1 MAKVRTK
8 KEHKKRVA
16 KRNNIL
22 QQEKKRYEKAQKEFF
37 MKIIEEEKQ
46 KGLFDNPIA
55 QLPTPTS
62 IPSIDVGQPS
72 PLNLPNFGIE
82 GPKI

>member
-22 QQEKKRYEKAQKEFF
+22 NQDRKRFEKAQKEFIN
-37 MKIIEEEKQ
+37 KIIDEENRR
-46 KGLFDNPIA
+46 GLFNGEVSSSVN
-55 QLPTPTS
+55 TE
-62 IPSIDVGQPS
+62 IPSIDPTKINE
-72 PLNLPNFGIE
+72 PNLGLVN
-82 GPKI
+82 GPRI

>member
-8 KEHKKRVA
+8 KDHKKRVA

-22 QQEKKRYEKAQKEFF
+22 QQEKKKVEKAQKEFL
-37 MKIIEEEKQ
+37 MKLIQEEKQ
-46 KGLFDNPIA
+46 KGLFNSQPNNGVLPNPV
-55 QLPTPTS
+55 LPTIGISTV
-62 IPSIDVGQPS
+62 DG
-72 PLNLPNFGIE
+72 PLIGVD

>member
-22 QQEKKRYEKAQKEFF
+22 QQEKKRFEKAQKEFI

-46 KGLFDNPIA
+46 KGLFNGPTETSTSAPID
-55 QLPTPTS
+55 LPT
-62 IPSIDVGQPS
+62 VGGPNLGLS
-72 PLNLPNFGIE
+72 TGPLL
-82 GPKI
+82 

>member
-16 KRNNIL
+16 KRRNLIN
-22 QQEKKRYEKAQKEFF
+22 QEKKRFEKAQKNYI
-37 MKIIEEEKQ
+37 MKLIEEENK
-46 KGLFDNPIA
+46 KGLFDGPTNPILNSIPA
-55 QLPTPTS
+55 VPSIADPNLIPTPDLGFS
-62 IPSIDVGQPS
+62 
-72 PLNLPNFGIE
+72 

>member
-22 QQEKKRYEKAQKEFF
+22 NQERKRFEKEHKNLL
-37 MKIIEEEKQ
+37 MRLIEEEKN
-46 KGLFDNPIA
+46 KGMFE
-55 QLPTPTS
+55 
-62 IPSIDVGQPS
+62 
-72 PLNLPNFGIE
+72 NLPNQFDQIPSVETNILNQPDFGLVN